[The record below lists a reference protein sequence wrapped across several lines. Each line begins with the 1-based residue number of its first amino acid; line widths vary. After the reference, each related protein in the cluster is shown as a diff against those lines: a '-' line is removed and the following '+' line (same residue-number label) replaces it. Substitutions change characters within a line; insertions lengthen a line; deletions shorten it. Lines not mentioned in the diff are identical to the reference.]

1 MLTDWSYHLSLHIE
15 LSNRKSVQ
23 TYFFLYSCCL
33 HDCCPCG
40 LIDMDEIDMYDIV
53 REDEVDIEMAD
64 IDEEC
69 SLVSLLWDYASYGQP
84 LQEFLF

>member
-1 MLTDWSYHLSLHIE
+1 
-15 LSNRKSVQ
+15 
-23 TYFFLYSCCL
+23 
-33 HDCCPCG
+33 
-40 LIDMDEIDMYDIV
+40 MDEIDMDDIV

-69 SLVSLLWDYASYGQP
+69 SLVSLLSDYAKYGQP

>member
-1 MLTDWSYHLSLHIE
+1 MLWDLYYVPFLL
-15 LSNRKSVQ
+15 L
-23 TYFFLYSCCL
+23 LYSCCL

-40 LIDMDEIDMYDIV
+40 LIDMDEIDMDDIV

-69 SLVSLLWDYASYGQP
+69 SLVSLLSDYAKYGQP